1 MMTAVVQGEIARG
14 EMVVLREK
22 RREDATADY
31 AWRKDPELARYDAAK
46 PIATAFADYVALFE
60 DELENPGAFRRTYAV
75 EDGEGRHI
83 GNVMYYN
90 IDRLK
95 GEAEVGITIGDRGY
109 WGRGY
114 GTDALRTLAGYLF
127 RNTVMRRLYL
137 KTLDWNYRAQRSFAK
152 AGFVACGKSRR
163 SDGSFVL
170 MELRR
175 EWVVPEEGEE

>member
-1 MMTAVVQGEIARG
+1 MTVVVQGEVARG
-14 EMVVLREK
+14 KLVVLRRK
-22 RREDATADY
+22 RREDAPADY
-31 AWRKDPELARYDAAK
+31 AWRKDPELVRYDAAK
-46 PIATAFADYVALFE
+46 PITSSLADFQALWD
-60 DELENPGAFRRTYAV
+60 DELVNPSPFRCAFAV

-114 GTDALRTLAGYLF
+114 GTDALKTLTRYLF
-127 RNTVMRRLYL
+127 ATTNLDRLRL
-137 KTLDWNYRAQRSFAK
+137 KTLDWNLRAQRSFEK

-163 SDGSFVL
+163 SDGSFCL

-175 EWVVPEEGEE
+175 EWVAAEEGDG